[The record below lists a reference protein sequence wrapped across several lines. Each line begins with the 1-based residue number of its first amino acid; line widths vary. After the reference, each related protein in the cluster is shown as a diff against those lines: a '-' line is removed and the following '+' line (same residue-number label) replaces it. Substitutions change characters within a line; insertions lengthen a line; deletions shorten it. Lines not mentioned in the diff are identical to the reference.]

1 MSVSIVL
8 SIGKYGGFY
17 FRRTNGTMVKNVRLC
32 LGWVSFDIMTPELD
46 VYLDNLLGAV
56 RSILADIKDCQ

>member
-1 MSVSIVL
+1 
-8 SIGKYGGFY
+8 
-17 FRRTNGTMVKNVRLC
+17 MVKNVRLC